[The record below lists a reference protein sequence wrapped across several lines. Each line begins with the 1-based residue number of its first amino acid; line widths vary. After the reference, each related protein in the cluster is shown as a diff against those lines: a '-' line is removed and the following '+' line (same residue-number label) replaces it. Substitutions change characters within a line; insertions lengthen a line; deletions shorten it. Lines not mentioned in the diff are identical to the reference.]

1 MKLKSI
7 LKNHMQKRKIARDLY
22 GTRMELSFALRE
34 LENVYTKPLSEQK
47 KDEILNEFQ
56 LSYEKYKCELL
67 ENRKYPLPVNTNEE
81 FIDDIEKIQIISLK
95 DCKKFIEL
103 ILNIQE
109 EKIKLHG
116 SKTNSFYAPILGNTV
131 NGKGSISLMDAIV
144 VIIVLGS
151 VWLVKY

>member
-1 MKLKSI
+1 MKFKSI
-7 LKNHMQKRKIARDLY
+7 LKNHMHKRKIARDLY
-22 GTRMELSFALRE
+22 GTKMDLSFALRK
-34 LENVYTKPLSEQK
+34 LENVYTKPLSEHK

-56 LSYEKYKCELL
+56 LSYEKYKYELL
-67 ENRKYPLPVNTNEE
+67 ENRKYPLPITTNEE
-81 FIDDIEKIQIISLK
+81 FINDIEKIQIMSLK

-116 SKTNSFYAPILGNTV
+116 SKTNSFYAPILGTTV
-131 NGKGSISLMDAIV
+131 NGKASISLMDAILV
-144 VIIVLGS
+144 VIVLGL